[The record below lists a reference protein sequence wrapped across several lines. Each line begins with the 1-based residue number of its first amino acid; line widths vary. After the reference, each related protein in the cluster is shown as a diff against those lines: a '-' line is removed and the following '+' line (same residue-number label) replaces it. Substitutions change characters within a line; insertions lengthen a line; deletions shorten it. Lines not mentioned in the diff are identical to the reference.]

1 MPQATNPKND
11 VLTHDAVK
19 AKKPSRYKVLL
30 LNDNYTTMEFVVM
43 VLERIFGKGPA
54 AAEHIMLSVH
64 RQGMGVAG
72 VYVRDIAEMKCD
84 AVHQLAQAHG
94 FPLKCDI
101 EPE

>member
-1 MPQATNPKND
+1 MPQATKPKEHVVSRD
-11 VLTHDAVK
+11 ATAVK
-19 AKKPSRYKVLL
+19 RPPLYKVFL

-43 VLERIFGKGPA
+43 VLETIFGKDHQS
-54 AAEHIMLSVH
+54 AERIMLSVH

-84 AVHQLAQAHG
+84 AVHKLAKSHG
-94 FPLKCDI
+94 FPLHCDI

>member
-1 MPQATNPKND
+1 MSQVTTPKD
-11 VLTHDAVK
+11 HTIVHDEVT
-19 AKKPSRYKVLL
+19 AKRPPLYKVIL

-43 VLERIFGKGPA
+43 VLERIFNKSA
-54 AAEHIMLSVH
+54 ADAERIMLNVH

-84 AVHQLAQAHG
+84 AVHQLAQAQG

-101 EPE
+101 EAE